1 MSCVGKKSDVKGPEQ
16 EQECGAQQVASTLE
30 ALQTAMGSGTKLQKK
45 PAAASSV
52 MKRPGTHA
60 LKRPAAAVSKVKKS
74 SGVPADAQAVLEDS
88 RAQKRARLMSI
99 IPSELKDQWRKGCAK
114 CRFRAGCT
122 PSCWLFHNWPYFG
135 LIKGACNVVFLND

>member
-1 MSCVGKKSDVKGPEQ
+1 MSCVDKKSDVKGPEQ
-16 EQECGAQQVASTLE
+16 EQECGAQRVASTLE

-88 RAQKRARLMSI
+88 RAQKRALDEHHTFGAQGSVAQRLCQVSF
-99 IPSELKDQWRKGCAK
+99 S
-114 CRFRAGCT
+114 
-122 PSCWLFHNWPYFG
+122 SG
-135 LIKGACNVVFLND
+135 LHT